1 VSIQDSKAVVVDVKK
16 IYQAATVEEAGQ
28 ALGDFARSWD
38 ARYPTIAKTWRAK
51 WAEIITLF
59 DDPYPIRRAIYAAN
73 AIESVNSVIRKFTRN
88 RKVYPNEESALK
100 LVYMAI
106 QEASKRWTMPIR
118 RWKEALNH
126 FAIML
131 EGRMPDANSD

>member
-1 VSIQDSKAVVVDVKK
+1 MSIQDSKAVVVDVKK

-51 WAEIITLF
+51 WADIITLF
-59 DDPYPIRRAIYAAN
+59 DDPYPIRRAIYAAD